1 MNRLWMRLSLA
12 FSAVVLISVLM
23 IIAAIILLARADF
36 LQFSMLDSLR
46 GSNGMMEELASY
58 YRAHQSWQGVG
69 VFLAGAESLLPS
81 EMRLAFSVQD
91 AATQTVYSAH
101 PDASV
106 APLGSVP
113 IMVDGAVRGTLN
125 LLRVRSDPPE
135 KYREFFLARLRDL
148 LVLVAV
154 VGGIVGAL
162 FGMLVSRTLTA
173 PLERLASAAQAI
185 GARDLHYRVPVTGS
199 QEIVAVSRAFN
210 EMAAALE
217 QGETLRRNLVADVA
231 HELRTPV
238 SVLQGNLLAILD
250 NVYPLDTAEIARLYS
265 QTHLL
270 SRLVN
275 DLHELSQAEARQ
287 LHLNLQSTDIAPLL
301 NSVVAAFNS
310 TAEAESV
317 RLELVAAPDLPP
329 VLVDPLR
336 LTQVLDNLLG
346 NAVRH
351 TPAGGVITLRAEA
364 SNTHLCLTVTDTGE
378 GIAPEHLPHVF
389 DRFYRTNRGR
399 SRATGG
405 TGLGLAIVRAI
416 VEMHGGQVS
425 VSSQGVPGHGAA
437 FAVLLP
443 LKPPVHPA
451 EKSAVMPTATPSAEG
466 NKSGGR

>member
-12 FSAVVLISVLM
+12 FSAVVLISMLM

-36 LQFSMLDSLR
+36 LQSSMLDSLR

-58 YRAHQSWQGVG
+58 YRAHQSWQDVG

-91 AATQTVYSAH
+91 TATQTVYSAH
-101 PDASV
+101 PEASV
-106 APLGSVP
+106 APLASVP
-113 IMVDGAVRGTLN
+113 IMVDGAVRGMLN
-125 LLRVRSDPPE
+125 LLRVRTDPPE
-135 KYREFFLARLRDL
+135 KYREFFLARLHDL
-148 LVLVAV
+148 LLLVAV
-154 VGGIVGAL
+154 VGGIVGVL
-162 FGMLVSRTLTA
+162 FGMLVSRTLSA
-173 PLERLASAAQAI
+173 PLERLAAAAQAI
-185 GARDLHYRVPVTGS
+185 GARDLHYRVPITGS

-210 EMAAALE
+210 NMAAALE
-217 QGETLRRNLVADVA
+217 QGETLRRNLLADVA

-250 NVYPLDTAEIARLYS
+250 NVYPLDAAEIARLYS

-287 LHLNLQSTDIAPLL
+287 LHLNLQATDIAHLL
-301 NSVVAAFNS
+301 NNVVAAFNP

-317 RLELVAAPDLPP
+317 RMELVAAELPM

-364 SNTHLCLTVTDTGE
+364 SDTHLCLTVTDTGE

-425 VSSQGVPGHGAA
+425 VSSEGVPGHGAA
-437 FAVLLP
+437 FAVQLP
-443 LKPPVHPA
+443 LKPPVQPA
-451 EKSAVMPTATPSAEG
+451 EISAITPTATTAA
-466 NKSGGR
+466 